1 MVPKCHFFPSL
12 QPFYEVCNIQAI
24 ETAVLKY
31 RHGDISLFEASKS
44 VRMHPQEF
52 LNHVVELARVKAYC

>member
-12 QPFYEVCNIQAI
+12 HPFCEVFDIQAI
-24 ETAVLKY
+24 ETAVNKY

-44 VRMHPQEF
+44 VGMHPQEF
-52 LNHVVELARVKAYC
+52 INHMVELTRVKAYC